1 MDVTLKA
8 ETGRELG
15 TRPSRR
21 LRHEGKVPGTVYG
34 LGKDPLTV
42 AVDWPE
48 LRRVLTTE
56 AGLNALITLE
66 TDGGTDLT
74 IVKDVQRHP
83 VRRNVLH
90 VDFLRVDP
98 KVEVEVEV
106 PIVLT
111 GTAEALE
118 RRGGLVEQA
127 LHSLT
132 VRTKPGNIPTQLEL
146 DITDVDVGI
155 TLTVADLSLPEGVE
169 TDLEPDVAVLTGTAT
184 RAVLEG
190 EREGEGEGG
199 EGEGGEAGGEGE
211 GGDAEAAG
219 EG

>member
-21 LRHEGKVPGTVYG
+21 LRLEGKVPGTVYG
-34 LGKDPLTV
+34 LGLDPVTV

-48 LRRVLTTE
+48 LRRALSTE

-66 TDGGTDLT
+66 TGDASDLT

-83 VRRNVLH
+83 VRRSVLH
-90 VDFLRVDP
+90 VDFLRVDR
-98 KVEVEVEV
+98 KVELEVEV
-106 PIVLT
+106 PIVLV
-111 GTAEALE
+111 GSAEAVE
-118 RRGGLVEQA
+118 RRGGLVEQS
-127 LHSLT
+127 LYNLT
-132 VRTKPGNIPTQLEL
+132 VRTKPGNIPSQLEL
-146 DITDVDVGI
+146 DVTDVDVG
-155 TLTVADLSLPEGVE
+155 TVLTVGDLTLPADVFTDVDPE
-169 TDLEPDVAVLTGTAT
+169 TAVLMGTAT

-190 EREGEGEGG
+190 EREGEEGEEGDGEGG
-199 EGEGGEAGGEGE
+199 AGDE
-211 GGDAEAAG
+211 GGDAGAAS